1 VVGCGFRKR
10 IMRCGDK
17 SRGPSQFD
25 EVSLKYTM
33 RVIKNGMVLAKEKP
47 LRNLDYI
54 VGLSGNSG
62 FS

>member
-1 VVGCGFRKR
+1 
-10 IMRCGDK
+10 MRCGDK